1 MTPVRLGAAIRLLRT
16 KKGMTQQ
23 ALAKEL
29 HVTDKAVSKWER
41 GLCVPDIC
49 LFPSLAGALGVTVA
63 DLFLESTNDDTPSHL
78 VQIYEKA
85 ADVRTPLHIIL
96 GCVDLI
102 SRYRDNQELFNRYR
116 DSIRISV
123 KYLLSVFDRVQNTG
137 DFQQLLADKSA
148 SRYKPSEAVDF
159 SGKRF
164 LVVEDI
170 AVNREIAA
178 ELLRDTGAQVEFAEN
193 GHQCVD
199 RVSSAPDGYYDLI
212 LMDIGMPIMDGLE
225 ATQRIRQMGG
235 GMPIIAMTANV
246 SEQDKKA
253 ALDVGMN
260 AFTEKPIFVEK
271 LLSTISACL
280 SGEDPF
286 GPTPC
291 VPQDED
297 GLAP

>member
-1 MTPVRLGAAIRLLRT
+1 MTPIRLGAAIRLLRT
-16 KKGMTQQ
+16 NKGMTQQ

-49 LFPSLAGALGVTVA
+49 LFPSLASALGVSVA
-63 DLFLESTNDDTPSHL
+63 DLFQESTNDETPSHL

-102 SRYRDNQELFNRYR
+102 SRYRDNPELFNRYR
-116 DSIRISV
+116 DSIRISG
-123 KYLLSVFDRVQNTG
+123 KYLLSLFDKVQDIGEIN
-137 DFQQLLADKSA
+137 QLLNERSA
-148 SRYKPSEAVDF
+148 PRHKPPESVDF
-159 SGKRF
+159 SGRRF

-178 ELLRDTGAQVEFAEN
+178 EQLRDTGAMVEFAEN

-199 RVSSAPDGYYDLI
+199 MVSSSPAGYYDLI

-225 ATQRIRQMGG
+225 ATQRIRRMGLT
-235 GMPIIAMTANV
+235 MPIIALTANV
-246 SEQDKKA
+246 SEQDRRA
-253 ALDVGMN
+253 ALDAGMN
-260 AFTEKPIFVEK
+260 AFTEKPIFVER
-271 LLSTISACL
+271 LLSAISACL
-280 SGEDPF
+280 DAEAEG
-286 GPTPC
+286 G
-291 VPQDED
+291 
-297 GLAP
+297 GR

>member
-49 LFPSLAGALGVTVA
+49 LFPNLASALGVSVA

-78 VQIYEKA
+78 FRIYEKA

-102 SRYRDNQELFNRYR
+102 SRYRDNIELFNRYR
-116 DSIRISV
+116 DSIRISG
-123 KYLLSVFDRVQNTG
+123 KYLLSVFDKVQNSG
-137 DFQQLLADKSA
+137 DLQQLLSEKSFGW
-148 SRYKPSEAVDF
+148 YKPTIAVNF

-170 AVNREIAA
+170 AVNREIAE
-178 ELLRDTGAQVEFAEN
+178 ELLRDTGALVEFAEN
-193 GHQCVD
+193 GHRCVD
-199 RVSSAPDGYYDLI
+199 MVSSAPAGYYDLI
-212 LMDIGMPIMDGLE
+212 LMDISMPIMDGLE
-225 ATQRIRQMGG
+225 ATQRIRQMGFSI
-235 GMPIIAMTANV
+235 PIIAMSANV
-246 SEQDKKA
+246 SEQDRKA
-253 ALDVGMN
+253 ALDAGMN
-260 AFTEKPIFVEK
+260 AFTEKPIFAEE
-271 LLSTISACL
+271 LLSAISACL
-280 SGEDPF
+280 DF
-286 GPTPC
+286 
-291 VPQDED
+291 
-297 GLAP
+297 

>member
-1 MTPVRLGAAIRLLRT
+1 MTPARLGAAIRLLRT

-49 LFPSLAGALGVTVA
+49 LFPSLAGVLGVTVA
-63 DLFLESTNDDTPSHL
+63 DLIQEGSNDDTPSHL
-78 VQIYEKA
+78 YQIYEKA

-102 SRYRDNQELFNRYR
+102 SRYRDNTELFNRYR
-116 DSIRISV
+116 DSIRISG
-123 KYLLSVFDRVQNTG
+123 KYLLSMFDRVQNMG
-137 DFQQLLADKSA
+137 DLQQLLSEKSPSRHKSA
-148 SRYKPSEAVDF
+148 VSVDF

-170 AVNREIAA
+170 ALNREIAA

-199 RVSSAPDGYYDLI
+199 RVSTSPAGYYDLI

-225 ATQRIRQMGG
+225 ATQRIRRMGLAT
-235 GMPIIAMTANV
+235 PIIAMTANV
-246 SEQDKKA
+246 SEQDRRA
-253 ALDVGMN
+253 ALAAGMD

-271 LLSTISACL
+271 LFSAIGACL
-280 SGEDPF
+280 NRDDAGGGATADRA
-286 GPTPC
+286 T
-291 VPQDED
+291 
-297 GLAP
+297 